1 MLGHQL
7 YRTVKN
13 DHEVRVT
20 LHQGFAA
27 YRNYELFNG
36 GNAYAGLDLR
46 SLPLLTEVLS
56 TFRPEAIVNC
66 VGLVKQR
73 DDTDDAIANLEINAL
88 LPHRL
93 AALCRTGGVRLI
105 HISTD
110 CVFSGRRGMYTE
122 ADVSDATDLYGRTK
136 YLGEISGPGC
146 LTLRTSM
153 IGREL
158 ARKRG
163 LVEWFLAQR
172 GVVRGFRRAIFSG
185 FTTSEL
191 SRIVKRMIERFPN
204 ADGIY
209 QVSAEPI
216 DKFTLLLL
224 LRDHFGT
231 PIEIAPD
238 DEVAIDRSLV
248 STRFR
253 HEFAYSPPAWPDM
266 IATLAR

>member
-7 YRTVKN
+7 HQTIKN
-13 DHEVRVT
+13 DHEIRAT
-20 LHQGFAA
+20 LRQDLAA
-27 YRNYELFNG
+27 YDSYDLFDKDS
-36 GNAYAGLDLR
+36 AYANVDAR
-46 SLPLLTEVLS
+46 SLARLTEVLS
-56 TFRPEAIVNC
+56 NFRPEVVVNC

-73 DDTDDAIANLEINAL
+73 DDADDEIANLEINAL

-93 AALCRTGGVRLI
+93 AELCRIGGARLI

-110 CVFSGRRGMYTE
+110 CVFSGRRGMYDE
-122 ADVSDATDLYGRTK
+122 NDVSDATDLYGRTK

-185 FTTSEL
+185 FATTEL
-191 SRIVKRMIERFPN
+191 SRIIKMMIERFPD
-204 ADGIY
+204 ASGVY
-209 QVSAEPI
+209 HVSAEPI
-216 DKFTLLLL
+216 DKFTLLEL
-224 LRDHFGT
+224 LRDHFGN
-231 PIEIAPD
+231 PVEIAPD
-238 DEVAIDRSLV
+238 DELAIDRSLA

-253 HEFAYSPPAWPDM
+253 REFAYAPPTWRDM
-266 IATLAR
+266 VATLVR